1 MPIGGA
7 LRVKALQPAR
17 RRAGFAFTS
26 IPRELA
32 FEELGEGLA
41 GFIRLVMICE
51 DPYLKVTLVNGD
63 DELPVDSDVL
73 AAMQSV
79 LEAEK
84 LRVDPANPP
93 APISGLMG
101 ERDAAAPASA
111 GEGDQQPSDPAL
123 DQPMT
128 MHGDGPTQAGDADV
142 AGPVAGEASPPLV
155 PAGGPESGAVGNN
168 TPSDAHASDAGPT
181 IADTTASESQPAGEQ
196 TGSPAADAKQRP
208 NTRREKAKA

>member
-63 DELPVDSDVL
+63 DELSVDADVL
-73 AAMQSV
+73 AEMQSV

-93 APISGLMG
+93 EPINQLQTLGGSISEPDSVAAPAG
-101 ERDAAAPASA
+101 EEGEKASHATGDDAADPTGAEDAAAASSEQDREQADDAAADQKAASDEDHQPGATVPAPVAEPDNPAS
-111 GEGDQQPSDPAL
+111 D
-123 DQPMT
+123 
-128 MHGDGPTQAGDADV
+128 
-142 AGPVAGEASPPLV
+142 
-155 PAGGPESGAVGNN
+155 
-168 TPSDAHASDAGPT
+168 
-181 IADTTASESQPAGEQ
+181 SQPAGEQ
-196 TGSPAADAKQRP
+196 TGSPAAEAKPRP